1 MSIMGKM
8 VRIPAGNTTNEHY
21 NFVVAKPLV
30 CHVKIERGNHWLE
43 EISVPQFL
51 LRLAFLKRLFF
62 RFYSGVV
69 TFHIKLLVL

>member
-30 CHVKIERGNHWLE
+30 QIKGRVVVKREGEQDLMLNVHVTCLNRK
-43 EISVPQFL
+43 S
-51 LRLAFLKRLFF
+51 
-62 RFYSGVV
+62 Y
-69 TFHIKLLVL
+69 

>member
-30 CHVKIERGNHWLE
+30 NLLNQKI
-43 EISVPQFL
+43 F
-51 LRLAFLKRLFF
+51 
-62 RFYSGVV
+62 SGV
-69 TFHIKLLVL
+69 KWLLNSKKNHACLIIMFNHPTSFRQDQSVAVATTNFA